1 MKKLVALMCV
11 AVATVFLSSGGL
23 ELSAQSKKGP
33 TAKQGTVELIER
45 VQIDR
50 DGFGRVLG
58 EESVDGGAQRRFA
71 YGFGQFIDSPLLIG
85 DSQVGEESGE
95 H

>member
-1 MKKLVALMCV
+1 MRISLGCR
-11 AVATVFLSSGGL
+11 GGGKS
-23 ELSAQSKKGP
+23 EARVGFEEFVQIGP
-33 TAKQGTVELIER
+33 RGTVELIER